1 VCRYASAQ
9 ASLRVSSSR
18 TIRQPF
24 GGDQAFESR
33 EPIADQVFHQRRQA
47 IVLALQPV
55 VLDRHIPAF
64 DVAGLTKPLAERG
77 HRPRTI
83 PIVFGVSDLV
93 TNLARPGGNAT
104 GVNFFNLEV
113 VAKRLGLLHE
123 LVPQA
128 VRVAA
133 LVNPANVPAAEITL
147 RDVQNAA
154 HVIGLQIYALNASTG
169 PQVDAAFAA
178 LQRERPDALF
188 VAPDGFFSSRRAQ
201 FVTMTARERIPAAYP
216 NREFVAD
223 GGLMSYGADQVDMW
237 RQVGVYT
244 GNILKGVKPAD
255 LPVVQSTK
263 FELVINLKTAKALGI
278 TIPETLLATA
288 DEVIQ

>member
-1 VCRYASAQ
+1 MTVEYHGLEGQYDRLPALMEDLVRRRVALIATPGATAAS
-9 ASLRVSSSR
+9 
-18 TIRQPF
+18 
-24 GGDQAFESR
+24 
-33 EPIADQVFHQRRQA
+33 IAA
-47 IVLALQPV
+47 KA
-55 VLDRHIPAF
+55 AT
-64 DVAGLTKPLAERG
+64 A
-77 HRPRTI
+77 TI
-83 PIVFGVSDLV
+83 PIVFGVSDDPVKLGLV

-123 LVPQA
+123 VVPQA
-128 VRVAA
+128 MRVAA

-154 HVIGLQIYALNASTG
+154 HVIGLQIYALNASTSG
-169 PQVDAAFAA
+169 QIDAAFAA

-188 VAPDGFFSSRRAQ
+188 VGPDIFFSTRRVQ
-201 FVTMTARERIPAAYP
+201 FVTMTARDRIPAAYP
-216 NREFVAD
+216 NRMFVAD
-223 GGLMSYGADQVDMW
+223 GGLMSYGADQLDMV

-255 LPVVQSTK
+255 LPVVQSAK
-263 FELVINLKTAKALGI
+263 FELVINLGTARALGL